1 MENQKN
7 SNFLGGVTMT
17 KIIDLSVKE
26 KIYESKKAQISILN
40 DFKLEVADG
49 EKIAIVGESGVG
61 KSSLLNIIGLIDRNY
76 NGEYTLLGSLTN
88 NLHTNEL
95 AQWRNQKIGFI
106 LQESALINS
115 LTIEDN
121 IKLPLLYAGSEK
133 KEFKPEDFESVVD
146 AIGIKPILK
155 KKPLECSGGEKAR
168 TVFARGIIMKPQ
180 IILADEPTAS
190 LDMENRERIVTLLF
204 KMNKEFNTTIITV
217 THDLEIA
224 NRHDRIIQLER
235 SK

>member
-26 KIYESKKAQISILN
+26 KIYKSKKTQISILN

-95 AQWRNQKIGFI
+95 AQWRNQKI
-106 LQESALINS
+106 
-115 LTIEDN
+115 DR
-121 IKLPLLYAGSEK
+121 K
-133 KEFKPEDFESVVD
+133 SVV
-146 AIGIKPILK
+146 
-155 KKPLECSGGEKAR
+155 
-168 TVFARGIIMKPQ
+168 
-180 IILADEPTAS
+180 
-190 LDMENRERIVTLLF
+190 
-204 KMNKEFNTTIITV
+204 
-217 THDLEIA
+217 
-224 NRHDRIIQLER
+224 
-235 SK
+235 